1 MKVVGYIR
9 VSTEEQ
15 ASEGVSLDAQRSKLA
30 AYASLY
36 ELDLVA
42 VEVDAGVSAKTLVRP
57 GLAAAF
63 GRLDRGD
70 VEGLIV
76 AKLDRLSR
84 SVADWNGLI
93 DRYFG
98 DRAGR
103 KLFSVGDSVDT
114 RTASGRMVLN
124 MLMTIAQWER
134 EVIVERTRDAMA
146 HKRARSEWLGQVP
159 FGFDLAD
166 DGKALVPNPAEL
178 EALDRVRGW
187 RAEGWTLRKIAAELT
202 ARAVPTKQGRKAW
215 NHATVADIL
224 KRENDPCPRP
234 PAAET
239 SADTPSPA
247 SSATSSIAAA

>member
-15 ASEGVSLDAQRSKLA
+15 ASEGVSLEAQRSKLV
-30 AYASLY
+30 AYADLY
-36 ELDLVA
+36 DLDLVA
-42 VEVDAGVSAKTLVRP
+42 VEIDAGISAKTLVRP
-57 GLAAAF
+57 GLVAAF

-134 EVIVERTRDAMA
+134 EIIVERTRDAMA

-159 FGFDLAD
+159 FGFDLAG
-166 DGKALVPNPAEL
+166 DGKALVPNPLEL

-202 ARAVPTKQGRKAW
+202 ARGIATKQGRKAW

-234 PAAET
+234 PVAET
-239 SADTPSPA
+239 SADSPSA
-247 SSATSSIAAA
+247 SSSATSSTAAA

>member
-1 MKVVGYIR
+1 

-15 ASEGVSLDAQRSKLA
+15 ATEGVSLDAQRSKLV
-30 AYASLY
+30 AYADLY
-36 ELDLVA
+36 DLDLVA
-42 VEVDAGVSAKTLVRP
+42 VEVDGGVSAKSLARP

-63 GRLDRGD
+63 DRLDRGD

-166 DGKALVPNPAEL
+166 DGKALVPNPLEL

-202 ARAVPTKQGRKAW
+202 ARGIPTKQGRKAW

-234 PAAET
+234 PDAET
-239 SADTPSPA
+239 SADTPSPP
-247 SSATSSIAAA
+247 SSATSSTAAV